1 MNQKILFKFVEKG
14 KLRLTIIG
22 GVLGLSILIIG
33 LHLFLDIKE
42 ILYKKVKINEDF
54 LVLNKRIGLLNS
66 VTQKPNTFNT
76 EEIKEFSSVSG
87 VEKIAAFEP
96 SRFKVMMVFNPNSSQ
111 FKDVDFKKYDVV
123 ADVFGGAGWLG
134 LYAEKHNQE
143 IKVIYN
149 DTSEY
154 LHKLFDY
161 LNTD

>member
-1 MNQKILFKFVEKG
+1 MVWVGWPGSKKNEA
-14 KLRLTIIG
+14 
-22 GVLGLSILIIG
+22 
-33 LHLFLDIKE
+33 
-42 ILYKKVKINEDF
+42 KKV
-54 LVLNKRIGLLNS
+54 
-66 VTQKPNTFNT
+66 
-76 EEIKEFSSVSG
+76 
-87 VEKIAAFEP
+87 
-96 SRFKVMMVFNPNSSQ
+96 